1 MNHKAR
7 RHGQIKRRRRSKKRR
22 NQGFGGKR
30 LGSGLGKDIYKT
42 FLEHLDI
49 PDSKGALK
57 DHRGHIKKT
66 QKPT

>member
-7 RHGQIKRRRRSKKRR
+7 RHGQIKRRKRR
-22 NQGFGGKR
+22 INQGFGEKR
-30 LGSGLGKDIYKT
+30 LVSDLGKDIYKT
-42 FLEHLDI
+42 CLELLDI

-57 DHRGHIKKT
+57 DHRGLIKKT